1 MARGPRPQRNA
12 REQNMPRA
20 DFMALEARRQARRD
34 RGDDSD
40 NSTVANDDDDEDGG
54 FAVQVGQDN
63 PDLEEEMNEEVIK
76 DTLKA
81 SIRRATTSMFQRVL
95 LFTQGTAESLY
106 DDQMIMTFET
116 LRELDDDTIKET

>member
-1 MARGPRPQRNA
+1 
-12 REQNMPRA
+12 MPRA